1 MRSVRKSAGG
11 AVASAV
17 ALLLVA
23 SCSSKTTPAASVT
36 PTTPTST
43 TTSDTPSTTP
53 TTTAPAAPVS
63 ITVGPLRPG
72 ATPDAKAAVQQLIT
86 QFQAKYPNVTVKSVE
101 YNWVATTFQ
110 AQLAGGTVPTVFT
123 IPFTDGKTLIEKKQV
138 ADINADIL
146 KLPYAG
152 KLNAAI
158 MENVKGADG
167 DYYGLPVGAYADAI
181 SYNRDLFTKA
191 GLDPD
196 KPPTTW
202 DEVRADA
209 KAIKD
214 KTGMAG
220 WLQMN
225 NQGTG
230 GWQITADTYSRGGRI
245 ESTTG
250 GKTTA
255 TIAGNA
261 QLKASL
267 QWLHDVK
274 FTDNSMGANSLYGW
288 ADANNAFTAGKV
300 GMFTQGSDVYT
311 WMVQNAKLD
320 PKIYGLAT
328 IPLDS
333 SSGDSGALQGGNLAV
348 IATNATPEQQAAG
361 VAWIDFYYLSKLIDQ
376 TAALANAKVDIAN
389 KNPVGVPSLPLFD
402 KASYDQN
409 QTWIKDLINVPL
421 AQFKPYNDAIFTQK
435 LVVEPEVATQAVY
448 AVLDP
453 VVQAVLTDKN
463 ANIDALLATAQTAA
477 QKAIDTPAK

>member
-17 ALLLVA
+17 VLLLVA
-23 SCSSKTTPAASVT
+23 SCSKATSTTPSVT
-36 PTTPTST
+36 PGTTPPVTSG
-43 TTSDTPSTTP
+43 SPSPSTS
-53 TTTAPAAPVS
+53 AVAAPVS

-72 ATPDAKAAVQQLIT
+72 ATPDAKAGLAALVKA
-86 QFQAKYPNVTVKSVE
+86 FNAKYPNITVKTVE

-110 AQLAGGTVPTVFT
+110 AQLAGGTLPTVFT
-123 IPFTDGKTLIEKKQV
+123 IPFTDGKTLIDKQQV
-138 ADINADIL
+138 ADVNAQVL
-146 KLPYAG
+146 ALPYAS
-152 KLNAAI
+152 KFNAAI
-158 MENVKGADG
+158 MENVKGANG
-167 DYYGLPVGAYADAI
+167 DYYGLPIAAYADAI
-181 SYNRDLFTKA
+181 SYNRDLFKQA
-191 GLDPD
+191 GLNPD
-196 KPPTTW
+196 QPPKTW

-209 KAIKD
+209 KKIHD
-214 KTGMAG
+214 VTGATG
-220 WLQMN
+220 FIQMN

-230 GWQITADTYSRGGRI
+230 GWQLTADTYSRGGRI
-245 ESTTG
+245 ENTTG

-255 TIAGNA
+255 TIAGNT

-274 FTDNSMGANSLYGW
+274 FTDNSMGANTLYGW

-333 SSGDSGALQGGNLAV
+333 ASPDAGALQGGTLAV
-348 IATNATPEQQAAG
+348 VSTKATPEQQDAA
-361 VAWIDFYYLSKLIDQ
+361 VKWIDFYYLSKLIDQ
-376 TAALANAKVDIAN
+376 TAAIDSAKIDIAN
-389 KNPVGVPSLPLFD
+389 KNPVGVPSLPLFNQ
-402 KASYDQN
+402 AAYDQN
-409 QTWIKDLINVPL
+409 QLWIKDLINVPL
-421 AQFKPYNDAIFTQK
+421 AQFKPFNDAIFSQK

-463 ANIDALLATAQTAA
+463 ANIDNLLATAQTAA